1 MKLELNEVSF
11 LLESGHSDIAHV
23 FIMHENVWFKF
34 LNLKCKKNTDLDIL
48 LTDAYFLILLIFYT

>member
-11 LLESGHSDIAHV
+11 LLESGHCDIAHV
-23 FIMHENVWFKF
+23 FIMHENVRFKF

-48 LTDAYFLILLIFYT
+48 LTDAYFLI